1 MNFLVF
7 DTEHWQNMRL
17 RINHHSEDMG
27 DTWVNEHHQLKEC
40 LRWAIA
46 QENMKYPEILL
57 FFVGRGNLPRAMS
70 TLSCSGWVQQEC
82 KALTTLYLGHFSG
95 LCLQWANV
103 RDEVMSP
110 LGQIVGLLPCTIS
123 GESLKLSCNTA
134 HSMCVHPWSD
144 LCVTPTEGIVNL
156 PKPVQTHIN
165 L

>member
-7 DTEHWQNMRL
+7 DIEHWQNMRL

-70 TLSCSGWVQQEC
+70 ILACSCWVQQEC

-95 LCLQWANV
+95 LSLQWANV

-110 LGQIVGLLPCTIS
+110 LGQIVGLLPCTIKVANPS
-123 GESLKLSCNTA
+123 SFPVTRPTA
-134 HSMCVHPWSD
+134 CACIHDQIFVWP
-144 LCVTPTEGIVNL
+144 PQRI
-156 PKPVQTHIN
+156 
-165 L
+165 